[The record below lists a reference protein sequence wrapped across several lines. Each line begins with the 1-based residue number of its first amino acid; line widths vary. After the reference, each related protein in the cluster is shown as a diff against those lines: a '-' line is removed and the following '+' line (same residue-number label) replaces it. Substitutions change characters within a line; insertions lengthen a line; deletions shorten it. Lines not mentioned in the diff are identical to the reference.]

1 MIKTVDG
8 PGVWHYQR
16 SVNAGL
22 NLRLLLNALLTSRAA
37 VEV

>member
-1 MIKTVDG
+1 LKIWFDG
-8 PGVWHYQR
+8 PAERHYQVI
-16 SVNAGL
+16 VNDAL